1 MKLKAIGAIINKSKQ
16 LVLFDEGLRQWIGDG
31 GGVYLMPESVG
42 KLTEQSA
49 PIIFDINE
57 TKAADMLIRRNTIS
71 TNYDTADEGDEYS
84 TTFDPNRRI
93 KYGGADLLPVTTG
106 GGRTYFLQT
115 KYLKPLTDSD
125 PVITLRYGRNNG
137 MPYFVAKAGMFAE
150 AILMP
155 WAAKPELTEWM
166 TGIVNGAAAARMY
179 EDRSI
184 TDEEE

>member
-16 LVLFDEGLRQWIGDG
+16 LVLFDEGSRQWIGDG

-71 TNYDTADEGDEYS
+71 T
-84 TTFDPNRRI
+84 

-125 PVITLRYGRNNG
+125 PVITLRYGRNNE